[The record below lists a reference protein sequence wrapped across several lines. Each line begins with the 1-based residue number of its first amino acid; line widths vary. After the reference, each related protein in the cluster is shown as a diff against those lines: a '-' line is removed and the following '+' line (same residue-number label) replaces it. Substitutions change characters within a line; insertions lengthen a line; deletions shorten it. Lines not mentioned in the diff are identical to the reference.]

1 MTLAVAPLG
10 AQPFEFKEYGV
21 AIDMPQGMG
30 WQPYKSSIHV
40 DGLVELVTAGN
51 SSNVITLFVADG
63 GTDTAYTSLESL
75 QRLLDRAGYSGTGA
89 IDEITVSGFPALQQ
103 DHRSSGMDITVGSR
117 TIAVAAGRR
126 AYVLMIIAS
135 RKDIE
140 SNPDIAATVA
150 SLRIAGGGLRLNLLP
165 LALGG
170 AGLALLVIALRHR
183 VKRDREK
190 FGPATPPNSDAGDA

>member
-1 MTLAVAPLG
+1 
-10 AQPFEFKEYGV
+10 
-21 AIDMPQGMG
+21 
-30 WQPYKSSIHV
+30 
-40 DGLVELVTAGN
+40 
-51 SSNVITLFVADG
+51 
-63 GTDTAYTSLESL
+63 
-75 QRLLDRAGYSGTGA
+75 
-89 IDEITVSGFPALQQ
+89 
-103 DHRSSGMDITVGSR
+103 MDITVGSR

-170 AGLALLVIALRHR
+170 AGLVLTLLVVR
-183 VKRDREK
+183 VIRRRR
-190 FGPATPPNSDAGDA
+190 AAAAAAMDAHEQESLLDEP